1 MVTHDRYF
9 LDRVAN
15 RIVEVDHGNLYNY
28 PGSYSEFVK
37 LKEERQN
44 MALATQRKRKSLL
57 RTELEWLSRGARARS
72 TKQKAHID
80 RIKAMQEMK
89 DIQEERRV
97 AMDSVASRMGNKTIE
112 VSGLCK
118 SYGDKKLID
127 NYEYIFLK
135 NDRIGI
141 IGPNGCGKSTLLKM
155 IYGNVEPDAG
165 TIEIGQTIRMG
176 YFSQENEEMDLIA
189 SAGIAENEIKLGRD
203 EYFVLGDNCNNSED
217 SRSANV
223 GPVLRSTIVGEAWF
237 HFGNGTDGW
246 GLIH

>member
-1 MVTHDRYF
+1 
-9 LDRVAN
+9 
-15 RIVEVDHGNLYNY
+15 
-28 PGSYSEFVK
+28 
-37 LKEERQN
+37 
-44 MALATQRKRKSLL
+44 
-57 RTELEWLSRGARARS
+57 
-72 TKQKAHID
+72 
-80 RIKAMQEMK
+80 MQEMK

-176 YFSQENEEMDLIA
+176 YFSQENEEMDGKMRVIDYVK
-189 SAGIAENEIKLGRD
+189 E
-203 EYFVLGDNCNNSED
+203 
-217 SRSANV
+217 
-223 GPVLRSTIVGEAWF
+223 VGEYIQ
-237 HFGNGTDGW
+237 TSDGRITASQMLENFLFDGAMQW
-246 GLIH
+246 SPIEN

>member
-1 MVTHDRYF
+1 
-9 LDRVAN
+9 
-15 RIVEVDHGNLYNY
+15 
-28 PGSYSEFVK
+28 
-37 LKEERQN
+37 
-44 MALATQRKRKSLL
+44 
-57 RTELEWLSRGARARS
+57 
-72 TKQKAHID
+72 
-80 RIKAMQEMK
+80 MK

-189 SAGIAENEIKLGRD
+189 SAGIAENEIKLGKG

>member
-1 MVTHDRYF
+1 
-9 LDRVAN
+9 
-15 RIVEVDHGNLYNY
+15 
-28 PGSYSEFVK
+28 
-37 LKEERQN
+37 

-141 IGPNGCGKSTLLKM
+141 IGHEWLWKVHTFEDDLWKCGTGCRHDRNWSDDPHGVFLAGK
-155 IYGNVEPDAG
+155 
-165 TIEIGQTIRMG
+165 
-176 YFSQENEEMDLIA
+176 
-189 SAGIAENEIKLGRD
+189 
-203 EYFVLGDNCNNSED
+203 
-217 SRSANV
+217 
-223 GPVLRSTIVGEAWF
+223 
-237 HFGNGTDGW
+237 
-246 GLIH
+246 

>member
-1 MVTHDRYF
+1 
-9 LDRVAN
+9 
-15 RIVEVDHGNLYNY
+15 
-28 PGSYSEFVK
+28 
-37 LKEERQN
+37 
-44 MALATQRKRKSLL
+44 
-57 RTELEWLSRGARARS
+57 
-72 TKQKAHID
+72 
-80 RIKAMQEMK
+80 MQEMK

-189 SAGIAENEIKLGRD
+189 SAGIAENEIKLGKD

>member
-1 MVTHDRYF
+1 
-9 LDRVAN
+9 
-15 RIVEVDHGNLYNY
+15 
-28 PGSYSEFVK
+28 
-37 LKEERQN
+37 
-44 MALATQRKRKSLL
+44 
-57 RTELEWLSRGARARS
+57 
-72 TKQKAHID
+72 
-80 RIKAMQEMK
+80 MQEMK

-176 YFSQENEEMDLIA
+176 YFSQENEEMDGKMRVIDYVK
-189 SAGIAENEIKLGRD
+189 E
-203 EYFVLGDNCNNSED
+203 
-217 SRSANV
+217 
-223 GPVLRSTIVGEAWF
+223 VGEYIQ
-237 HFGNGTDGW
+237 TSDGRITASQMLENFLFD
-246 GLIH
+246 GAMQ